1 MCGLLQR
8 SAIVWACKHVQG
20 DENPA
25 PLPPQQCV
33 LGRSLWQL
41 VLAQSPLWATMMVY
55 SGSGF
60 DNVLEALGVNLT
72 IFVPSNMQ
80 IVLQL
85 QNAHPEGVCSRNG
98 FVVCC

>member
-1 MCGLLQR
+1 
-8 SAIVWACKHVQG
+8 
-20 DENPA
+20 
-25 PLPPQQCV
+25 
-33 LGRSLWQL
+33 
-41 VLAQSPLWATMMVY
+41 MMVY